1 MKRVIKGLSIAI
13 TVLILISCGATC
25 NQLKTPDETVP
36 INSFVKIEKK
46 ITLKRCQIMD
56 VKKGDKITKERICV
70 TKAFRSS
77 ASGSVVRR
85 APNGAF
91 VLTAAHVC
99 RNDYLKTMANITVEK
114 NEFSVLTLDM
124 RSFPVKVLEMNTPSD
139 ICLVWVLGLD
149 LKEIKMAEEGP
160 KHGELVYNVA
170 APMGIFDRNVVPV
183 FSGYFSGQRGDAA
196 LYSIPA
202 IGGSSGS
209 PVFNRDGELVGLIH
223 SAFVGFPNLSLSPT
237 FKNLMDFIEKSIKD
251 HKEEYLGLTIIERL
265 DKIANLLEKAAN
277 K

>member
-1 MKRVIKGLSIAI
+1 MKRAMKGLSIII
-13 TVLILISCGATC
+13 TVIILISCGATC
-25 NQLKTPDETVP
+25 NQLKTPDKTVP

-46 ITLKRCQIMD
+46 ITLKRCQIID
-56 VKKGDKITKERICV
+56 VKKNNKITKERVCL
-70 TKAFRSS
+70 TKAFSSS

-99 RNDYLKTMANITVEK
+99 REDYLRSMPNITVEK
-114 NEFSVLTLDM
+114 NEFKVLTLDM
-124 RSFPVKVLEMNTPSD
+124 RAFPVKVLEMDVPSD

-170 APMGIFDRNVVPV
+170 APMGIFARNVVPV
-183 FSGYFSGQRGDAA
+183 FSGYFSGQRGEAA

-209 PVFNRDGELVGLIH
+209 PVVNQDGELVGLIH

-237 FKNLMDFIEKSIKD
+237 FKNLMSFIEKSIKA

-265 DKIANLLEKAAN
+265 DKITKLLEKAAN